1 MGQCDFGRPA
11 LIMRLA
17 MPCSIP
23 MTKAMSTSA
32 SRHTYRR
39 RAGNRP
45 THRRCGQR
53 RRIDKKNGG
62 GCIELAIHIGH
73 VHKILGA
80 AALCPDPLPDHL
92 VVPQAVQAVC
102 KGSEIAETGN
112 DGLAARQVLSGV
124 QATYPQRLLSNS
136 RSRSH
141 AGYL

>member
-1 MGQCDFGRPA
+1 MEQCEFGRPA

-17 MPCSIP
+17 MLSSIP

-39 RAGNRP
+39 MAGNHP
-45 THRRCGQR
+45 TRRLCGQG

-62 GCIELAIHIGH
+62 GCFELAIHIRH
-73 VHKILGA
+73 VYEILGT
-80 AALCPDPLPDHL
+80 AALCPDPLSDHL

-102 KGSEIAETGN
+102 EGSEIAEAGD
-112 DGLAARQVLSGV
+112 DGLAARQILSGV
-124 QATYPQRLLSNS
+124 QAAYPQRLLSHS